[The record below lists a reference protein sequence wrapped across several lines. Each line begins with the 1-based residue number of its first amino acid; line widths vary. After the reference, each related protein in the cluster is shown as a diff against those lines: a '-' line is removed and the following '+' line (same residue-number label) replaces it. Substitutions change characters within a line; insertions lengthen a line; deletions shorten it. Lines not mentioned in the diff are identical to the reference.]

1 MIFLFFIT
9 VMTVVAVPS
18 PDSYRWGGG
27 GGGSGSGRTTEA
39 PAAEDPMS
47 GHTMAPG
54 AKGHPPAAEVA
65 SSIVRG
71 GGEGTSPEGGLLATL
86 ASGATADAP
95 EGAVLG
101 TEASPPPTRSV
112 KLRSGLS
119 GLGAWEEV
127 PHNTSISPGPRGQ
140 APALSSESAEL
151 P

>member
-1 MIFLFFIT
+1 
-9 VMTVVAVPS
+9 VAVAVV
-18 PDSYRWGGG
+18 
-27 GGGSGSGRTTEA
+27 GRQKPQPLKTLCQGTL
-39 PAAEDPMS
+39 
-47 GHTMAPG
+47 GHLEP
-54 AKGHPPAAEVA
+54 KA